1 MGVFDNFSEIDGKV
15 VDNTW
20 IEWWHFMVPNKNNW
34 FRKLIRGILAKRGS
48 LFKMFCFRWLLF
60 CEMEYAKK

>member
-34 FRKLIRGILAKRGS
+34 FRKLIRGI
-48 LFKMFCFRWLLF
+48 
-60 CEMEYAKK
+60 